1 MRKLKKVI
9 GLFLA
14 ITLMSTSL
22 AACGMLEQEVVN
34 VDETKTTFYV
44 SVRDSGFRD
53 NWMKALA
60 RGFEKK
66 YENVS
71 FEEGKLGVQVID
83 EAARNNTGGELRGT
97 IANSST
103 SVFVVEAMNYT
114 DYVGAN
120 LLFNLTDAVKAE
132 LEDGSGTIVSKL
144 DDNSI
149 EYLTAVDGNYYA
161 LPWLIGFQGLT
172 YDAKLFEEE
181 NLYFADE
188 NGTKPFSNSTYTGKA
203 YTGRGFVNAQ
213 NGKKSCGPDGEYDT
227 FDDGLPSSYE
237 EFFYMLDQM
246 YAKGIDGLI
255 YTGSHASYLNYLF
268 QGLLLAYAGREQTTY
283 SISFDSGEKTARI
296 ITSFNENG
304 VPVVENIK
312 INKDNGYLTA
322 QMEGRYY
329 ALKFLE
335 HLHKNES
342 KYFYAGSSG
351 AFSNIDA
358 QRVFIES
365 YYNSAY
371 KPVAM
376 LIEGSYWRNEAED
389 AFIDTANTYIGA
401 DKRDF
406 KFMSLPI
413 QELGSVTEHNGR
425 AATVADGFYNYFV
438 VNGNI
443 KNDPVKV
450 ELATK
455 FIQYCYEDANLQN
468 STMLSGCPV
477 GVNYEMEKAQYD
489 SMETYK
495 QSLWDIYSASR
506 ENNNYL
512 SPVSGSKVFYNNF
525 NTFAISKDSMYFT
538 STVDGIKYQYPRLV
552 FNLAQNNTAKDYF
565 EGMKISQTEWNSY
578 KNQ

>member
-1 MRKLKKVI
+1 MRKFKKVT
-9 GLFLA
+9 GLALSIA
-14 ITLMSTSL
+14 LMSTSL
-22 AACGMLEQEVVN
+22 AGCGMLEQSVVE

-44 SVRDSGFRD
+44 STRDAGFMD
-53 NWMKALA
+53 NWLKALA

-71 FEEGKLGVQVID
+71 FEEGKTGVQVID
-83 EAARNNTGGELRGT
+83 EVARNNTGGELRGS
-97 IANSST
+97 IANSPT
-103 SVFVVEAMNYT
+103 NVFMVEAMNYT
-114 DYVGAN
+114 DYVGAG
-120 LLFNLTDAVKAE
+120 LLYNLTDAVTAE

-144 DDNSI
+144 DQNSKA
-149 EYLTAVDGNYYA
+149 YLTAVDGNYYA
-161 LPWLIGFQGLT
+161 LPWLVGFQGLT
-172 YDAKLFEEE
+172 YDARLFEEE

-188 NGTKPFSNSTYTGKA
+188 NGTKPFGDSSYTGKA

-213 NGKKSCGPDGEYDT
+213 NSKKSCGPDGEYDT

-255 YTGSHASYLNYLF
+255 YTGAHSGYLNYLF
-268 QGLLLAYAGREQTTY
+268 QGLVLAYAGKEQTTY
-283 SISFDSGEKTARI
+283 TISFDSAEKTARI
-296 ITSFNENG
+296 ITSFASNG
-304 VPVVENIK
+304 DPVVEDIK
-312 INKDNGYLTA
+312 INEDNGYLTA

-335 HLHKNES
+335 YLHKNES

-365 YYNSAY
+365 YFNSAY
-371 KPVAM
+371 KPVGM

-389 AFIDTANTYIGA
+389 AFNDTANTYIGA

-425 AATVADGFYNYFV
+425 TATVADGFYNYFV

-443 KNDPVKV
+443 KDDPVKT
-450 ELATK
+450 ELAKK
-455 FIQYCYEDANLQN
+455 FIQYCYEDASLQ
-468 STMLSGCPV
+468 TATLLSGSPV
-477 GVNYEMEKAQYD
+477 GVVYEMEETQYE

-495 QSLWDIYSASR
+495 KSLWDIYSAGR
-506 ENNNYL
+506 KNNTYL
-512 SPVSGSKVFYNNF
+512 SPVSGSKIFYKNF
-525 NTFAISKDSMYFT
+525 NTFAISKESTYFN
-538 STVDGIKYQYPRLV
+538 STIGGIKYTIPREV
-552 FNLAQNNTAKDYF
+552 FNLSENNTAKDYF
-565 EGMKISQTEWNSY
+565 EGMQISQTEWNSY